1 MSDQKSSYRQVMKAT
16 SLFGGVQVFNILI
29 SIVRSK
35 FIALFIGP
43 EGMGIAGLLNTTLNL
58 VNGATNL
65 GLDKSGVKDISY
77 SLKNGTDTEV
87 ARTVKVLRRLVWITG
102 VVGAVLMMVFSW
114 LLSKLAFGDTS
125 FSLAF
130 VWIALALLFKQLAS
144 GELAVLQGLRKL
156 KHLASANV
164 FGNLAGLII
173 TVPLYY
179 FFRLDAIVP
188 AIIISTLLSFAFTSY
203 YRAKTKLEKV
213 EVATKNVFSEGKEMV
228 KLGITLS
235 VSSMIALLAA
245 YIIQIYISSEG
256 GVSEVGYY
264 TAGIVILNTYVG
276 LIFNAMATDYF
287 PRLSAITDSMVEVR
301 KTVFEQA
308 YIAVLLI
315 TPIILLFLVFAP
327 LIITILYSGDFLPVV
342 IFVSWGI
349 LGMLFK
355 AASWSI
361 GYVIIAKGDSSL
373 FIKTAIGFSALL
385 VASNVLGYNLGGLE
399 GLGISFC
406 IYYFVHFVGLAVIT
420 YFRYSFYLS
429 AEFYGIFIVCTIM
442 VGAGFAIGYL
452 EGDLQ
457 RYVFQGFLALLS
469 VIFTVYF
476 LNKKMD
482 IAGVIRDFINRRK
495 K

>member
-77 SLKNGTDTEV
+77 ALNNSTETEV

-102 VVGAVLMMVFSW
+102 VAGSVLMIVFSW

-125 FSLAF
+125 FTLAF

-164 FGNLAGLII
+164 FGNLAGLVI

-188 AIIISTLLSFAFTSY
+188 AIIISTFLSFAFTTY

-213 EVATKNVFSEGKEMV
+213 NVATNKVFSEGKEMV
-228 KLGITLS
+228 RLGITLS

-245 YIIQIYISSEG
+245 YVIQIYISSEG

-287 PRLSAITDSMVEVR
+287 PRLSAIADSVTQVR

-315 TPIILLFLVFAP
+315 TPIILLFLIFAP

-373 FIKTAIGFSALL
+373 FIRTAIGFSILL
-385 VASNVLGYNLGGLE
+385 VGSNVLGYYFGGLE

-406 IYYFVHFVGLAVIT
+406 IYYFVHFLGLAIIT
-420 YFRYSFYLS
+420 YFRYGFYLTT
-429 AEFYGIFIVCTIM
+429 EFYGIFMVCSIM
-442 VGAGFAIGYL
+442 VGAGFAFGYWEDEL
-452 EGDLQ
+452 V
-457 RYVFQGFLALLS
+457 RYIFQGFLALMS

-482 IAGVIRDFINRRK
+482 LAGAIREFINRRK

>member
-1 MSDQKSSYRQVMKAT
+1 MKAT
-16 SLFGGVQVFNILI
+16 SLFGGVQVFSILI

-43 EGMGIAGLLNTTLNL
+43 EGMGIAGLLNTTMNL

-65 GLDKSGVKDISY
+65 GLDKSGVKDISFAE
-77 SLKNGTDTEV
+77 KNASNTEV
-87 ARTVKVLRRLVWITG
+87 ARIVGVLRRLVWITG
-102 VVGAVLMMVFSW
+102 IAGAILMIAFSW
-114 LLSKLAFGDTS
+114 LLSKLAFGDSTYT
-125 FSLAF
+125 LAF
-130 VWIALALLFKQLAS
+130 VWIAMALLFKQLAS

-156 KHLASANV
+156 KSLASATV
-164 FGNLAGLII
+164 IGNLAGLLI

-188 AIIISTLLSFAFTSY
+188 AIIISTFLSFLFTSY
-203 YRAKTKLEKV
+203 YRSRIPLEKV
-213 EVATKNVFSEGKEMV
+213 NVDSRKVFSEGKEMV

-245 YIIQIYISSEG
+245 YVIQIYISGEG

-276 LIFNAMATDYF
+276 LIFNAMATDYY
-287 PRLSAITDSMVEVR
+287 PRLAGIADSIVEVR

-315 TPIILLFLVFAP
+315 TPIILLFLIFAP
-327 LIITILYSGDFLPVV
+327 LIITILYTDDFLPVV
-342 IFVSWGI
+342 EFVSWGI
-349 LGMLFK
+349 LGMLLK

-373 FIKTAIGFSALL
+373 FIRTAIGFSIVL
-385 VASNVLGYNLGGLE
+385 VASNILGYYLGGLE
-399 GLGISFC
+399 GLGVSFC
-406 IYYFVHFVGLAVIT
+406 IYYFVHFVGLATIT
-420 YFRYSFYLS
+420 YFRYKFYLS
-429 AEFYGIFIVCTIM
+429 AEFYIM
-442 VGAGFAIGYL
+442 LVFCSFLVITGFVLGYWDDPL
-452 EGDLQ
+452 V
-457 RYVFQGFLALLS
+457 RYTFQGFLALLS

-482 IAGVIRDFINRRK
+482 LREVIRDFINRRK